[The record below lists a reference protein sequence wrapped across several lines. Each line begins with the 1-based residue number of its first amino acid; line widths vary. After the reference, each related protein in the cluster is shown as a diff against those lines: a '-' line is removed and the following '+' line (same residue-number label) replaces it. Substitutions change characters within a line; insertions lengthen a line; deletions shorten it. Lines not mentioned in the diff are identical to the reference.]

1 MNRYFLR
8 AAAALPVLLLALQA
22 GAGAQEGAPA
32 LYACNEEPHS
42 EAAVVGL
49 TLCDCEPTPD
59 LLAQFEIANLQVRE
73 GALVTE
79 VAAGGVAG
87 VAGLQAGDLIYRVGG
102 RRRRGCGGCGRTA
115 RADRGARRYGREL
128 PPRRPA
134 VPHQAETRVKRP

>member
-22 GAGAQEGAPA
+22 GAGAQEAAPA
-32 LYACNEEPHS
+32 LYACNEEPHA
-42 EAAVVGL
+42 EAALVGL

-102 RRRRGCGGCGRTA
+102 ADVAGAGAAAGRLAQIAA
-115 RADRGARRYGREL
+115 RADTVVNFLRGGRPYRIKLRRE
-128 PPRRPA
+128 
-134 VPHQAETRVKRP
+134 